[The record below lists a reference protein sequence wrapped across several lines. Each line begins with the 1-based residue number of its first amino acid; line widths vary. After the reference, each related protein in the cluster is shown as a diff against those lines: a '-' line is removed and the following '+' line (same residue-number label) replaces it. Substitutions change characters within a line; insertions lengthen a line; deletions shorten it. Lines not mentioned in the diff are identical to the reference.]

1 MAKLSY
7 QAIEKILLEH
17 RGGKWMK
24 TIARE
29 YWHSIHTVR
38 KYVRLNKAIPYV
50 NVVLEEDKREDVDT
64 TIFMVGIW
72 LLITVPL
79 LLLYFLINV

>member
-1 MAKLSY
+1 MSTLSPV
-7 QAIEKILLEH
+7 QVARIITEH
-17 RGGKWMK
+17 NKWKWMK

-50 NVVLEEDKREDVDT
+50 NVVLEEDKREESDT
-64 TIFMVGIW
+64 TIFMIGIL

-79 LLLYFLINV
+79 LLLYSFINV